1 MSSMNRWIVTVA
13 VLGCTAQLQAQ
24 TPQAVASPMYMN
36 AEVVRVNAAAGTLT
50 CRTTSG
56 QSVLV
61 TEGEASSSL
70 AGLKRGDKV
79 ILTYRDAPA
88 AADRRVTGIR
98 PTTLSAAPVAGVR
111 AVVAPAPLAAP
122 SRPASGFFDGSAFA
136 VAATAGQVD
145 RAWANYRQG
154 CVTRDQAVNARG
166 REWFAL
172 LDGSM
177 PRPTDDTCGQSYDAV
192 ATVARDFETQL
203 DRLRTIAVDAGVL
216 PGQLRDTLLR
226 YNIDL

>member
-1 MSSMNRWIVTVA
+1 MSRWMVTVA
-13 VLGCTAQLQAQ
+13 VLACTQQLQAQ

-50 CRTTSG
+50 FRGTGG
-56 QSVLV
+56 QAVLA

-70 AGLKRGDKV
+70 AGLKKGDKV

-88 AADRRVTGIR
+88 AAGRRITSIR
-98 PTTLSAAPVAGVR
+98 PTTESAAPAVAR
-111 AVVAPAPLAAP
+111 AVVAPAPVAAP
-122 SRPASGFFDGSAFA
+122 ARPRGGSFDSSAFG

-145 RAWANYRQG
+145 RAWANYRQL
-154 CVTRDQAVNARG
+154 CITKDAPVNARG
-166 REWFAL
+166 REWFAM

-177 PRPTDDTCGQSYDAV
+177 PRPTDDTCGKSYDTVATAATDFKAQLDKLRATAV
-192 ATVARDFETQL
+192 A
-203 DRLRTIAVDAGVL
+203 AGVL
-216 PGQLRDTLLR
+216 PGDLRDTLQR